1 MTRIPLAKKTNDG
14 KKITFVQSFVRT
26 NLQGVGCCTMLSASI
41 AMKMQH
47 LRYRFFDFIYGINF
61 WEGSIKSVEG
71 LFGTG
76 VGSYFRFLKV
86 SNIEKLGTLLEDVS
100 DGW

>member
-1 MTRIPLAKKTNDG
+1 
-14 KKITFVQSFVRT
+14 
-26 NLQGVGCCTMLSASI
+26 MLSASI

-86 SNIEKLGTLLEDVS
+86 GKMEQFGTLLEDVYDEWRS
-100 DGW
+100 FWLFLINDG

>member
-1 MTRIPLAKKTNDG
+1 ML
-14 KKITFVQSFVRT
+14 
-26 NLQGVGCCTMLSASI
+26 LQGARVVECSCCTMCQASI

-47 LRYRFFDFIYGINF
+47 LRYRFFDLIYGINF
-61 WEGSIKSVEG
+61 WEGSIKAVEG

-86 SNIEKLGTLLEDVS
+86 NNSSRVILYFDPYRFRFKQ
-100 DGW
+100 